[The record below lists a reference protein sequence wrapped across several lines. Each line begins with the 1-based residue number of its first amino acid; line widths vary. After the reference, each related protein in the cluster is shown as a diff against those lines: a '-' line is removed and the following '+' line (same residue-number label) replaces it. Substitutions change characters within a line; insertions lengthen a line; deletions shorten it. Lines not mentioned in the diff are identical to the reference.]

1 MNKRDAAE
9 KIKDLNELTGAGLKV
24 ESIKNDEI
32 TLHGT
37 FPADVLARIIDE
49 IKATDSREGFLRAV
63 LEGRFTEAEIQERAE
78 RYGFSAEKR
87 YAALMIE
94 QSKAG
99 ASATLLS
106 EIFAG
111 DGDNLIMPINDH
123 SAIFIKE
130 LSGKKEK
137 DMLNKTAESIVST
150 VNTELMEKVR
160 VSYGRSVTGVAQI
173 QESYLQAKLAM
184 EVAGIFYTERYV
196 ISCDELGI
204 GRLIAELPVSLCE
217 LFMDEICGEK
227 KKFSLSDDEL
237 KMINSYFDR
246 NLSLAETARDLYI
259 HRNTLTYRIEKLQKK
274 TGLDIRNFDDAVTL
288 KIALMVDR
296 YLEYKN
302 ANS

>member
-24 ESIKNDEI
+24 EGIKNGEI
-32 TLHGT
+32 TLQGT
-37 FPADVLARIIDE
+37 FPADVLMRIIDE
-49 IKATDSREGFLRAV
+49 IKAADSREGFIRAV
-63 LEGRFTEAEIQERAE
+63 IEGRFSEAEIQEKAE
-78 RYGFSAEKR
+78 RYGFSSEKR
-87 YAALMIE
+87 YAVLLIE

-99 ASATLLS
+99 TSVSLLA

-111 DGDNLIMPINDH
+111 DSDDVILSVNDH
-123 SAIFIKE
+123 SIIFIKE
-130 LSGKKEK
+130 LPGKKEK
-137 DMLNKTAESIVST
+137 DMLTKTAGSIVST

-160 VSYGRSVTGVAQI
+160 VSYGRPVTGVAHI

-184 EVAGIFYTERYV
+184 EVAGIFYTERYI

-227 KKFSLSDDEL
+227 KKFTLSDDEL

-246 NLSLAETARDLYI
+246 NLSLAETARDLYV

-302 ANS
+302 KN

>member
-1 MNKRDAAE
+1 MNKREAAE
-9 KIKDLNELTGAGLKV
+9 KIKALNELTGAGLEV
-24 ESIKNDEI
+24 EGIKNGDI
-32 TLHGT
+32 TLRGN
-37 FPADVLARIIDE
+37 FPADVLVRIIEE
-49 IKATDSREGFLRAV
+49 IKAVDSREGFLRAV
-63 LEGRFTEAEIQERAE
+63 IEGRFTEAEIQERAE
-78 RYGFSAEKR
+78 RYGFSLDKR
-87 YAALMIE
+87 YAALLIE
-94 QSKAG
+94 QSRSGVSAG
-99 ASATLLS
+99 LLA

-111 DGDNLIMPINDH
+111 EGDNVIMPLNEH
-123 SAIFIKE
+123 SILFIKE

-137 DMLNKTAESIVST
+137 DILNKTAGSIVST

-160 VSYGRSVTGVAQI
+160 VSCGRPVTGVSRI
-173 QESYLQAKLAM
+173 QDSYLQAKLAM

-217 LFMDEICGEK
+217 LFMDEIFGEK
-227 KKFSLSDDEL
+227 KKFTLNDDEL

-296 YLEYKN
+296 YLEYKT
-302 ANS
+302 ADA

>member
-1 MNKRDAAE
+1 M
-9 KIKDLNELTGAGLKV
+9 L
-24 ESIKNDEI
+24 
-32 TLHGT
+32 
-37 FPADVLARIIDE
+37 
-49 IKATDSREGFLRAV
+49 
-63 LEGRFTEAEIQERAE
+63 
-78 RYGFSAEKR
+78 
-87 YAALMIE
+87 IE
-94 QSKAG
+94 QSKSGISAG
-99 ASATLLS
+99 LLA

-111 DGDNLIMPINDH
+111 EGDNVIMPLNEH
-123 SAIFIKE
+123 SIIFIKE

-137 DMLNKTAESIVST
+137 DMLNKTAGSIVST

-160 VSYGRSVTGVAQI
+160 VSYGKPVTGVAQI

-217 LFMDEICGEK
+217 LFMDEIFGEK
-227 KKFSLSDDEL
+227 KKFTLNDDEL

-296 YLEYKN
+296 YLEYKT
-302 ANS
+302 ADV

>member
-1 MNKRDAAE
+1 MNKRDAVE
-9 KIKDLNELTGAGLKV
+9 KIKDLNELTGAGLRV
-24 ESIKNDEI
+24 EGIKNGEI
-32 TLHGT
+32 TLQGT
-37 FPADVLARIIDE
+37 FPADVLTRIIDE
-49 IKATDSREGFLRAV
+49 IKAADSRESFIRAV
-63 LEGRFTEAEIQERAE
+63 IEGRFSEAEIQEKAE
-78 RYGFSAEKR
+78 RYGFSSEKR
-87 YAALMIE
+87 YAALLIE

-99 ASATLLS
+99 TSVSLLA

-111 DGDNLIMPINDH
+111 DSDDVILSVNDH
-123 SAIFIKE
+123 SIIFIKE

-137 DMLNKTAESIVST
+137 DMLTKTAGSIVST

-160 VSYGRSVTGVAQI
+160 VSYGRPVTGVAHI

-184 EVAGIFYTERYV
+184 EVAGIFYTERYI

-227 KKFSLSDDEL
+227 KKFALSDDEL

-302 ANS
+302 NN

>member
-1 MNKRDAAE
+1 MNKREATE
-9 KIKDLNELTGAGLKV
+9 KIKDLNELTGSGLEV
-24 ESIKNDEI
+24 EGIKNGDI
-32 TLHGT
+32 TISGT
-37 FPADVLARIIDE
+37 FPADVLVRIIEE
-49 IKATDSREGFLRAV
+49 IKAADSREGFLRAV
-63 LEGRFTEAEIQERAE
+63 IEGRFTEAEIQEKAE
-78 RYGFSAEKR
+78 RYGFSLDKR
-87 YAALMIE
+87 YAALLIE
-94 QSKAG
+94 QSRSGVSAG
-99 ASATLLS
+99 LLA

-111 DGDNLIMPINDH
+111 EGDNVIMPLNEH
-123 SAIFIKE
+123 SILFIKE

-137 DMLNKTAESIVST
+137 DMLNKTAGSIVST

-160 VSYGRSVTGVAQI
+160 VSCGKPVTGVAQI

-217 LFMDEICGEK
+217 LFMEEICGEK
-227 KKFSLSDDEL
+227 KKFTLSDDEL

-296 YLEYKN
+296 YLEYKTSD
-302 ANS
+302 A

>member
-1 MNKRDAAE
+1 MNKREAAE
-9 KIKDLNELTGAGLKV
+9 KIKDLNELTGAGLEV
-24 ESIKNDEI
+24 EGIKNGDI
-32 TLHGT
+32 TLRGN
-37 FPADVLARIIDE
+37 FPADVLVRIIEE
-49 IKATDSREGFLRAV
+49 IKAVDSREGFLRAV
-63 LEGRFTEAEIQERAE
+63 IEGRFTEAEVQEKAE
-78 RYGFSAEKR
+78 RYGFSSDKR
-87 YAALMIE
+87 YAALLIE
-94 QSKAG
+94 QSKSGISAG
-99 ASATLLS
+99 LLA

-111 DGDNLIMPINDH
+111 EGDNVIMPLNEH
-123 SAIFIKE
+123 SIIFIKE

-137 DMLNKTAESIVST
+137 DMLNKTAGSIVST

-160 VSYGRSVTGVAQI
+160 VTYGKPVTGVAQI

-217 LFMDEICGEK
+217 LFMDEIFGEK
-227 KKFSLSDDEL
+227 KKFTLNDDEL

-296 YLEYKN
+296 YLEYKT
-302 ANS
+302 ADV

>member
-1 MNKRDAAE
+1 MNKREAAE
-9 KIKDLNELTGAGLKV
+9 KIKDLNELTGAGLEV
-24 ESIKNDEI
+24 EGIKNGDI
-32 TLHGT
+32 TLRGN
-37 FPADVLARIIDE
+37 FPADVLVRIIEE
-49 IKATDSREGFLRAV
+49 IKAVDSREGFLRAV
-63 LEGRFTEAEIQERAE
+63 IEGRFTEAEVQEKVE
-78 RYGFSAEKR
+78 RYGFSSDKR
-87 YAALMIE
+87 YAALLIE
-94 QSKAG
+94 QSKSGISAG
-99 ASATLLS
+99 LLA

-111 DGDNLIMPINDH
+111 EGDNVIMPLNEH
-123 SAIFIKE
+123 SIIFIKE

-137 DMLNKTAESIVST
+137 DMLNKTAGSIVST

-160 VSYGRSVTGVAQI
+160 VSYGKPVTGVAQI

-217 LFMDEICGEK
+217 LFMDEIFGEK
-227 KKFSLSDDEL
+227 KKFTLNDDEL

-296 YLEYKN
+296 YLEYKT
-302 ANS
+302 ADA

>member
-1 MNKRDAAE
+1 MNKREAAE
-9 KIKDLNELTGAGLKV
+9 KIKDLNELTGAGLEV
-24 ESIKNDEI
+24 EGIKNGDI
-32 TLHGT
+32 TLRGN
-37 FPADVLARIIDE
+37 FPADVLVRIIEE
-49 IKATDSREGFLRAV
+49 IKAVDSREGFLRAV
-63 LEGRFTEAEIQERAE
+63 IEGRFTEAEVQEKAE
-78 RYGFSAEKR
+78 RYGFSSDKR
-87 YAALMIE
+87 YAALLIE
-94 QSKAG
+94 QSKSGISAG
-99 ASATLLS
+99 LLA

-111 DGDNLIMPINDH
+111 EGDNVIMPLNEH
-123 SAIFIKE
+123 SIIFIKE

-137 DMLNKTAESIVST
+137 DMLNKTAGSIVST

-160 VSYGRSVTGVAQI
+160 VSYGKPVTGVAQI

-217 LFMDEICGEK
+217 LFMDEIFGEK
-227 KKFSLSDDEL
+227 KKFTLNDDEL

-296 YLEYKN
+296 YLEYKT
-302 ANS
+302 ADA

>member
-1 MNKRDAAE
+1 MNKREAAE
-9 KIKDLNELTGAGLKV
+9 KIKDLNELTGAGLEV
-24 ESIKNDEI
+24 EGIKNGDI
-32 TLHGT
+32 TLRGN
-37 FPADVLARIIDE
+37 FPADVLVRIIEE
-49 IKATDSREGFLRAV
+49 IKAVDSREGFLRAV
-63 LEGRFTEAEIQERAE
+63 IEGRFTEAEVQEKAE
-78 RYGFSAEKR
+78 RYGFSSDKR
-87 YAALMIE
+87 YAALLIE
-94 QSKAG
+94 QSKSGISAG
-99 ASATLLS
+99 LLA

-111 DGDNLIMPINDH
+111 EGDNVIMPLNEH
-123 SAIFIKE
+123 SIIFIKE

-137 DMLNKTAESIVST
+137 DMLNKTAGSIVST

-160 VSYGRSVTGVAQI
+160 VSYGKPVTGVAQI

-217 LFMDEICGEK
+217 LFMDEIFGEK
-227 KKFSLSDDEL
+227 KKFTLNDDEL
-237 KMINSYFDR
+237 KMINSYYDR

-296 YLEYKN
+296 YLEYKT
-302 ANS
+302 ADV

>member
-1 MNKRDAAE
+1 MNKREATE
-9 KIKDLNELTGAGLKV
+9 KIKDLNELTGSGLEV
-24 ESIKNDEI
+24 EGIKNGDI
-32 TLHGT
+32 TISGT
-37 FPADVLARIIDE
+37 FPADVLVRIIEE
-49 IKATDSREGFLRAV
+49 IKAADSREGFLRAV
-63 LEGRFTEAEIQERAE
+63 IEGRFTEAEIQEKAE
-78 RYGFSAEKR
+78 RYGFSFDKR
-87 YAALMIE
+87 YAALLIE
-94 QSKAG
+94 QSKSGISAG
-99 ASATLLS
+99 LLA
-106 EIFAG
+106 ELFAG
-111 DGDNLIMPINDH
+111 EGDNVIVPLNEH
-123 SAIFIKE
+123 SIIFIKE

-137 DMLNKTAESIVST
+137 DILTKTAGSIVST

-160 VSYGRSVTGVAQI
+160 VSYGKPVTGVAQI

-217 LFMDEICGEK
+217 LFMEEICGEK
-227 KKFSLSDDEL
+227 KKFTLSDDEL

-296 YLEYKN
+296 YLEYKTSD
-302 ANS
+302 A

>member
-9 KIKDLNELTGAGLKV
+9 KIKDLNELTGSDLKV
-24 ESIKNDEI
+24 ESIKNGEI
-32 TLHGT
+32 TLQGT
-37 FPADVLARIIDE
+37 FPADVLTRIIDE
-49 IKATDSREGFLRAV
+49 IKAADSREGFIRAV
-63 LEGRFTEAEIQERAE
+63 IEGRFSEAEIQEKAE
-78 RYGFSAEKR
+78 RYGFSSEKR
-87 YAALMIE
+87 YAILLIE

-99 ASATLLS
+99 TSASLLA

-111 DGDNLIMPINDH
+111 DSDDVILSLNEH
-123 SAIFIKE
+123 SVIFIKE

-137 DMLNKTAESIVST
+137 DMLTKTAGSIVST

-160 VSYGRSVTGVAQI
+160 VSYGRPVTGVAHI

-184 EVAGIFYTERYV
+184 EVAGIFYTERYI

-227 KKFSLSDDEL
+227 KKFTLSDDEL

-246 NLSLAETARDLYI
+246 NLSLAETARDLYV
-259 HRNTLTYRIEKLQKK
+259 HRNTLTYRMEKLQKK

-302 ANS
+302 NN

>member
-1 MNKRDAAE
+1 MNKREATE
-9 KIKDLNELTGAGLKV
+9 KIKDLNELTGSGLEV
-24 ESIKNDEI
+24 EGIKNGDI
-32 TLHGT
+32 TISGT
-37 FPADVLARIIDE
+37 FPADVLVRIIEE
-49 IKATDSREGFLRAV
+49 IKAADSREGFLRAV
-63 LEGRFTEAEIQERAE
+63 IEGRFTEAEIQEKAE
-78 RYGFSAEKR
+78 RYGFSLDKR
-87 YAALMIE
+87 YAALLIE
-94 QSKAG
+94 QSKSGISAG
-99 ASATLLS
+99 LLA
-106 EIFAG
+106 ELFAG
-111 DGDNLIMPINDH
+111 EGDNVIMPLNEH
-123 SAIFIKE
+123 SILFIKE

-137 DMLNKTAESIVST
+137 DMLNKTAGSIVST

-160 VSYGRSVTGVAQI
+160 VSCGRPVTGVSRI
-173 QESYLQAKLAM
+173 QDSYLQAKLAM

-217 LFMDEICGEK
+217 LFMDEIFGEK
-227 KKFSLSDDEL
+227 KKFTLNDDEL

-296 YLEYKN
+296 YLEYKT
-302 ANS
+302 ADA

>member
-1 MNKRDAAE
+1 MNKREATE
-9 KIKDLNELTGAGLKV
+9 KIKDLNELTGSGLEV
-24 ESIKNDEI
+24 EGIKNGDI
-32 TLHGT
+32 TISGT
-37 FPADVLARIIDE
+37 FPADVLVRIIEE
-49 IKATDSREGFLRAV
+49 IKAADSREGFLRAV
-63 LEGRFTEAEIQERAE
+63 IEGRFTEAEIQEKAE
-78 RYGFSAEKR
+78 RYGFSFDKR
-87 YAALMIE
+87 YAALLIE
-94 QSKAG
+94 QSKSGISAG
-99 ASATLLS
+99 LLA
-106 EIFAG
+106 ELFAG
-111 DGDNLIMPINDH
+111 EGDNVIVPLNEH
-123 SAIFIKE
+123 SIIFIKE

-137 DMLNKTAESIVST
+137 DILTKTAGSIVST

-160 VSYGRSVTGVAQI
+160 VSYGKPVTGVAQI

-217 LFMDEICGEK
+217 LFMEEICGEK
-227 KKFSLSDDEL
+227 KKFTLSDDEL

-274 TGLDIRNFDDAVTL
+274 TGLDIRSFDDAVTL

-296 YLEYKN
+296 YLEYKTSD
-302 ANS
+302 A

>member
-1 MNKRDAAE
+1 MNKREATE
-9 KIKDLNELTGAGLKV
+9 KIKDLNELTGSGLEV
-24 ESIKNDEI
+24 EGIKNGDI
-32 TLHGT
+32 TISGT
-37 FPADVLARIIDE
+37 FPADVLVRIIEE
-49 IKATDSREGFLRAV
+49 IKAADSREGFLRAV
-63 LEGRFTEAEIQERAE
+63 IEGRFTEAEIQEKAE
-78 RYGFSAEKR
+78 RYGFSLDKR
-87 YAALMIE
+87 YAALLIE
-94 QSKAG
+94 QSRSGVSAG
-99 ASATLLS
+99 LLA

-111 DGDNLIMPINDH
+111 EGDNVIMPLNEH
-123 SAIFIKE
+123 SILFIKE

-137 DMLNKTAESIVST
+137 DLLNKTAGSIVST

-160 VSYGRSVTGVAQI
+160 VSCGRPVTGVSRI
-173 QESYLQAKLAM
+173 QDSYLQAKLAM

-217 LFMDEICGEK
+217 LFMDEIFGEK
-227 KKFSLSDDEL
+227 KKFTLNDDEL

-296 YLEYKN
+296 YLEYKT
-302 ANS
+302 ADA

>member
-1 MNKRDAAE
+1 MNKREATE
-9 KIKDLNELTGAGLKV
+9 KIKDLNELTGSGLEV
-24 ESIKNDEI
+24 EGIKNGDI
-32 TLHGT
+32 TISGT
-37 FPADVLARIIDE
+37 FPADVLVRIIEE
-49 IKATDSREGFLRAV
+49 IKAADSREGFLRAV
-63 LEGRFTEAEIQERAE
+63 IEGRFTEAEIQEKAE
-78 RYGFSAEKR
+78 RYGFSFDKR
-87 YAALMIE
+87 YAALLIE
-94 QSKAG
+94 QSKSGISAG
-99 ASATLLS
+99 LLA
-106 EIFAG
+106 ELFAG
-111 DGDNLIMPINDH
+111 EGDNVIVPLNEH
-123 SAIFIKE
+123 SIIFIKE

-137 DMLNKTAESIVST
+137 DILTKTAGSIVST

-160 VSYGRSVTGVAQI
+160 VSYGKPVTGVAQI

-217 LFMDEICGEK
+217 LFMDEIFGEK
-227 KKFSLSDDEL
+227 KKFTLNDDEL

-296 YLEYKN
+296 YLEYKTSD
-302 ANS
+302 A

>member
-1 MNKRDAAE
+1 MNKRDAVE
-9 KIKDLNELTGAGLKV
+9 KIKDLNELIGAELKV
-24 ESIKNDEI
+24 ESIKNGDI

-37 FPADVLARIIDE
+37 FPADVLSRIIDE
-49 IKATDSREGFLRAV
+49 IKAADSREGFLRAV
-63 LEGRFTEAEIQERAE
+63 IEGRFSEAEIHEKAE
-78 RYGFSAEKR
+78 RYGFSSEKR
-87 YAALMIE
+87 YAALLIE

-99 ASATLLS
+99 TSASLLA

-111 DGDNLIMPINDH
+111 DSDDVILSLNDH
-123 SAIFIKE
+123 SVIFIKE

-137 DMLNKTAESIVST
+137 DMLAKTAGSIVST

-160 VSYGRSVTGVAQI
+160 VSYGRPVNGVAQI

-184 EVAGIFYTERYV
+184 EVASIFYTERYI

-227 KKFSLSDDEL
+227 KKFTLSEDDL

-246 NLSLAETARDLYI
+246 NLSLAETARDLFI

-296 YLEYKN
+296 YLEYKT
-302 ANS
+302 ADS

>member
-1 MNKRDAAE
+1 MNKREAAE
-9 KIKDLNELTGAGLKV
+9 KIKDLNELTGAGLEV
-24 ESIKNDEI
+24 EGIKNGDI
-32 TLHGT
+32 TLRGN
-37 FPADVLARIIDE
+37 FPADVLVRIIEE
-49 IKATDSREGFLRAV
+49 IKAVDSREGFLRAV
-63 LEGRFTEAEIQERAE
+63 IEGRFTEAEVQEKAE
-78 RYGFSAEKR
+78 RYGFSSDKR
-87 YAALMIE
+87 YAALLIE
-94 QSKAG
+94 QSKSGISAG
-99 ASATLLS
+99 LLA

-111 DGDNLIMPINDH
+111 EGDNVIMPLNEH
-123 SAIFIKE
+123 SIIFIKE

-137 DMLNKTAESIVST
+137 DMLNKTAGSIVST

-160 VSYGRSVTGVAQI
+160 VSYGKPVTGVAQI

-217 LFMDEICGEK
+217 LFMDEIFGEK
-227 KKFSLSDDEL
+227 KKFTLNDDEL

-296 YLEYKN
+296 YLEYKT
-302 ANS
+302 ADV

>member
-1 MNKRDAAE
+1 MNKREAAE
-9 KIKDLNELTGAGLKV
+9 KIKALNELTGAGLEV
-24 ESIKNDEI
+24 EGIKNGDI
-32 TLHGT
+32 TLRGN
-37 FPADVLARIIDE
+37 FPADVLVRIIEE
-49 IKATDSREGFLRAV
+49 IKAVDSREGFLRAV
-63 LEGRFTEAEIQERAE
+63 IEGRFTEAEIQEKAE
-78 RYGFSAEKR
+78 RYGFSLDKR
-87 YAALMIE
+87 YAALLIE
-94 QSKAG
+94 QSRSGVSAG
-99 ASATLLS
+99 LLA

-111 DGDNLIMPINDH
+111 EGDNVIMPLNEH
-123 SAIFIKE
+123 SILFIKE

-137 DMLNKTAESIVST
+137 DMLNKTAGSIVST

-160 VSYGRSVTGVAQI
+160 VSCGRPVTGVSRI
-173 QESYLQAKLAM
+173 QDSYLQAKLAM

-217 LFMDEICGEK
+217 LFMDEIFGEK
-227 KKFSLSDDEL
+227 KKFTLNDDEL

-296 YLEYKN
+296 YLEYKT
-302 ANS
+302 ADA

>member
-1 MNKRDAAE
+1 MNKREAAE
-9 KIKDLNELTGAGLKV
+9 KIKALNELTGAGLEV
-24 ESIKNDEI
+24 EGIKNGDI
-32 TLHGT
+32 TLRGT
-37 FPADVLARIIDE
+37 FPTDVLVRIIEE
-49 IKATDSREGFLRAV
+49 IKAVDSREGFLRAV
-63 LEGRFTEAEIQERAE
+63 IEGRFTEAEIQEKAE
-78 RYGFSAEKR
+78 RYGFSLDKR
-87 YAALMIE
+87 YAALLIE
-94 QSKAG
+94 QSRSGVSAG
-99 ASATLLS
+99 LLA

-111 DGDNLIMPINDH
+111 EGDNAIMPLNEH
-123 SAIFIKE
+123 SILFIKE

-137 DMLNKTAESIVST
+137 DILNKTAGSIVST

-160 VSYGRSVTGVAQI
+160 VSCGRPVTGVSRI
-173 QESYLQAKLAM
+173 QDSYLQAKLAM

-217 LFMDEICGEK
+217 LFMDEIFGEK
-227 KKFSLSDDEL
+227 KKFTLNDDEL

-296 YLEYKN
+296 YLEYKT
-302 ANS
+302 ADA

>member
-1 MNKRDAAE
+1 MNKRDAVE
-9 KIKDLNELTGAGLKV
+9 KIKDLNELTGAGLRV
-24 ESIKNDEI
+24 EGIKNGEI
-32 TLHGT
+32 TLQGT
-37 FPADVLARIIDE
+37 FPADVLTRIIDE
-49 IKATDSREGFLRAV
+49 IKAADSREGFIRAV
-63 LEGRFTEAEIQERAE
+63 IEGRFSEAEIQEKAE
-78 RYGFSAEKR
+78 RYGFSSEKR
-87 YAALMIE
+87 YAALLIE

-99 ASATLLS
+99 TSASLLA

-111 DGDNLIMPINDH
+111 DSDDVILSLNEH
-123 SAIFIKE
+123 SVIFIKE

-137 DMLNKTAESIVST
+137 DMLTKTAGSIVST

-160 VSYGRSVTGVAQI
+160 VSYGRPVTGVAHI

-184 EVAGIFYTERYV
+184 EVAGIFYTERYI

-227 KKFSLSDDEL
+227 KKFTLSDDEL

-246 NLSLAETARDLYI
+246 NLSLAETARDLYV

-302 ANS
+302 NN